1 MKVTRSLVNGY
12 CCVFA
17 SCRRVFVV
25 GYLVGIFMLVILFF
39 RFCFASCFLVV
50 IQGCW
55 RFFSFLRR
63 FVIVFVYRWY
73 YHVCLFVVISFMIPL
88 SFSLSQEVSTGY
100 TEVCNT
106 SGGDSNRN
114 IGRGNAVI
122 IFTGC
127 TSVTVQII
135 TVMQTGNPSRI

>member
-1 MKVTRSLVNGY
+1 MCVRVVSPCLRCWFY
-12 CCVFA
+12 CWHLYV
-17 SCRRVFVV
+17 SDS
-25 GYLVGIFMLVILFF
+25 FF
-39 RFCFASCFLVV
+39 FGVLFCFSCFVLV